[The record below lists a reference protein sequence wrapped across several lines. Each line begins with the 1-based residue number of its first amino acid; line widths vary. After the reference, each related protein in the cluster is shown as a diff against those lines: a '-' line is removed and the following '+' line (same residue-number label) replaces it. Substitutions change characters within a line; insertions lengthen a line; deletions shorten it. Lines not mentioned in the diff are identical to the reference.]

1 MLTRLLFLKLCL
13 FLLLASSYSKADCLP
28 DATGKNFT
36 GLCTPGV
43 TITED
48 TQIDI
53 VEEDFGTEIVTTT
66 TTTVTNTEVTVTNP
80 DSGDL
85 LDGTNGY
92 VSSGNEGDM
101 DIDWG
106 GQGPASMPTGNGCY
120 GLGTDKCA
128 AITGSGNT
136 TSTMGVPGM
145 GTTFIQTVD
154 FSELNISNGGEVTYS
169 IEVDKQD
176 DQDRIYMHV
185 TGLNGNSQVFSGTD
199 ILSESG
205 VSTGYQS
212 YNGSFDF
219 SGVLNRVTI
228 EVGGRDINLA
238 VGPVFDDVSVN
249 VFYNVINTIITQQIT
264 TIEEIYYLNL
274 LDTEINFA
282 EEVFEFND
290 IATNDIGEIEF
301 MPFEPEY
308 EEVTYESVEMEMQE
322 LEMDFDYVEV
332 SYDVTYD
339 APVTMDLLPP
349 PEMNMDFEMPINIET
364 VSIEIEMEMNL
375 ELPSLEDMPPPPDM
389 MASVEEIAPPMEM
402 EDVPPPMETE
412 PEVEIEVEPVETE
425 VEETKPQMEEVQEE
439 PEMTE
444 PEPEEAPEE
453 VEEVEETK
461 EPEEAP
467 EEVEEV
473 EEETKE
479 EPKKEEKKQ
488 EPKKEPK
495 KQPSAKE
502 KAASKIVKKIDD
514 KARYDDAAQTKTLIV
529 MQILGNTKSF
539 FDTQKLMP
547 DLEAFFT
554 NETIPDNIIPTNNIG
569 QYLMFGGSDSLM
581 DKMID
586 SQYK

>member
-1 MLTRLLFLKLCL
+1 MLFLKLCL

-43 TITED
+43 TTTED

-66 TTTVTNTEVTVTNP
+66 TTTVTNTEVTVTNQ
-80 DSGDL
+80 DSQDL
-85 LDGTNGY
+85 LDGTNNY
-92 VSSGNEGDM
+92 VTSTKEGDM
-101 DIDWG
+101 DSDWG
-106 GQGPASMPTGNGCY
+106 GQGPASMPTGNACY

-136 TSTMGVPGM
+136 TSTMGVEGM

-154 FSELNISNGGEVTYS
+154 FSELSINNGGEVTYS

-176 DQDRIYMHV
+176 DQDRIYMHI
-185 TGLNGNSQVFSGTD
+185 TGLNGTSQVFSGTD

-264 TIEEIYYLNL
+264 TVEEIYYLNL

-290 IATNDIGEIEF
+290 ISTNDVGEIEF

-308 EEVTYESVEMEMQE
+308 EEVTYESVEIEMAEIE
-322 LEMDFDYVEV
+322 LEFDYVEV

-339 APVTMDLLPP
+339 APPPMELLPP
-349 PEMNMDFEMPINIET
+349 PDMNMDFEVPVNIET

-389 MASVEEIAPPMEM
+389 VASVEEVAPPMEM
-402 EDVPPPMETE
+402 DDVPPPMETE
-412 PEVEIEVEPVETE
+412 PEVEPVETE
-425 VEETKPQMEEVQEE
+425 VEETKPQIEEVQEE
-439 PEMTE
+439 PEMVETE
-444 PEPEEAPEE
+444 PEETVEEALEEVEE

-461 EPEEAP
+461 EPEEEAP
-467 EEVEEV
+467 EEVEETK
-473 EEETKE
+473 EEPKE
-479 EPKKEEKKQ
+479 EPKKEEKKE

-495 KQPSAKE
+495 KEPSAKE
-502 KAASKIVKKIDD
+502 KAATKIVKKIDD

-539 FDTQKLMP
+539 FDTQSYIQ
-547 DLEAFFT
+547 DT
-554 NETIPDNIIPTNNIG
+554 NVTEYLNKTIDDQYGMLFDMAQG
-569 QYLMFGGSDSLM
+569 QIM
-581 DKMID
+581 DDMVN
-586 SQYK
+586 SQWQKSQ

>member
-1 MLTRLLFLKLCL
+1 MLFLKLCL

-43 TITED
+43 TTTED

-66 TTTVTNTEVTVTNP
+66 TTTVTNTEVTVTNQ
-80 DSGDL
+80 DSQDL
-85 LDGTNGY
+85 LDGTNNY
-92 VSSGNEGDM
+92 VTSTKEGDM
-101 DIDWG
+101 DSDWG
-106 GQGPASMPTGNGCY
+106 GQGPASMPTGNACY

-136 TSTMGVPGM
+136 TSTMGVEGM

-154 FSELNISNGGEVTYS
+154 FSELSINNGGEVTYS

-176 DQDRIYMHV
+176 DQDRIYMHI
-185 TGLNGNSQVFSGTD
+185 TGLNGTSQVFSGTD

-308 EEVTYESVEMEMQE
+308 EEVTYESVEIEMAEIE
-322 LEMDFDYVEV
+322 LEFDYVEV

-339 APVTMDLLPP
+339 APPPMELLPP
-349 PEMNMDFEMPINIET
+349 PDMNMDFEVPVNIET

-389 MASVEEIAPPMEM
+389 VASVEEVAPPMEM
-402 EDVPPPMETE
+402 DDVPPPMETE
-412 PEVEIEVEPVETE
+412 PEVEPVETE
-425 VEETKPQMEEVQEE
+425 VEETKPQIEEVQEE
-439 PEMTE
+439 PEMVETE
-444 PEPEEAPEE
+444 PEETVEEAPEEVEE

-461 EPEEAP
+461 EPEEEAP
-467 EEVEEV
+467 EEVEETK
-473 EEETKE
+473 EEPKE
-479 EPKKEEKKQ
+479 EPKKEEKKE

-495 KQPSAKE
+495 KEPSAKE
-502 KAASKIVKKIDD
+502 KAATKIVKKIDD

-539 FDTQKLMP
+539 FDTQSYIQ
-547 DLEAFFT
+547 DT
-554 NETIPDNIIPTNNIG
+554 NVTEYLNKTIDDQYGMLFDMAQG
-569 QYLMFGGSDSLM
+569 QIM
-581 DKMID
+581 DDMVN
-586 SQYK
+586 SQWQKSQ